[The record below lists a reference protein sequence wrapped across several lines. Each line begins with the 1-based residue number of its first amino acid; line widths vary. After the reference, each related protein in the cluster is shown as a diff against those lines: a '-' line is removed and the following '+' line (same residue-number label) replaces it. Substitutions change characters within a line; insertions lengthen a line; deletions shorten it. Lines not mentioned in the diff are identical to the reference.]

1 MSAEGGEIA
10 GEATAG
16 SQSDSGRPVPPA
28 ALYLASREDAEAG
41 SLDVAGLPVAFRALM
56 SALHAGCPFVAVPA
70 VYRGTEVDRAIG
82 RSARA
87 RAHTVWLDG
96 DIGEARLERM
106 VLLPAT
112 MVLPPAALR
121 ALLEVPPVAVLSA
134 SPPEAP
140 VVLADASLLAAV
152 APQVGAS
159 LPAGNTLRRTL
170 AAGRERVVRGG
181 WCRRATN
188 PVTRKDAE
196 QRLYADLGSVI
207 DTGLD
212 RLVHRP
218 LSRHLTR
225 VAVAL
230 GLSPNLIS
238 LVNLALG
245 LLAVSCLAKATVGNT
260 LLGIVIYFAS
270 AVLDHVDGEVARLTY
285 AESKLGEWLDVTVD
299 NVVHSL
305 VAVAMGMAAEQVAGT
320 GLVLGVAMAIGFAL
334 SGLAA
339 KMSGNGA
346 GVPRA
351 LTRLGNRNGFYVLLL
366 AFLALLALAPAALP
380 ALLLVAA
387 VGAHAYWIGHLA
399 LHLRHQ
405 SGRSALFDDTL

>member
-1 MSAEGGEIA
+1 MS
-10 GEATAG
+10 
-16 SQSDSGRPVPPA
+16 SSDSSRPVPPA
-28 ALYLASREDAEAG
+28 ALYLASPEDAQDAR
-41 SLDVAGLPVAFRALM
+41 LDVAGLPIAFRALM
-56 SALHAGCPFVAVPA
+56 SALDAGCPFVAVPA

-87 RAHTVWLDG
+87 LAHTVWLDG
-96 DIGEARLERM
+96 DIGEARQERM
-106 VLLPAT
+106 ILLPAT
-112 MVLPPAALR
+112 VVLPPAALR
-121 ALLEVPPVAVLSA
+121 ALLEVRPVAVLAA

-140 VVLADASLLAAV
+140 VVLADGPLLAAV
-152 APQVGAS
+152 DPREAAS
-159 LPAGNTLRRTL
+159 LPSGDILRRAL
-170 AAGRERVVRGG
+170 AAGREGVVHAG
-181 WCRRATN
+181 WCLRATN
-188 PVTRKDAE
+188 PDTRKDAE
-196 QRLYADLGSVI
+196 RRLYADLGSVI
-207 DTGLD
+207 DTRLD

-218 LSRHLTR
+218 VSRHLTR

-285 AESKLGEWLDVTVD
+285 AESRLGEWLDVTVD
-299 NVVHSL
+299 NVVHASM
-305 VAVAMGMAAEQVAGT
+305 AVAMGMAAEQVAGT

-351 LTRLGNRNGFYVLLL
+351 LTRLSNRNGFYVLLL

>member
-1 MSAEGGEIA
+1 VS
-10 GEATAG
+10 
-16 SQSDSGRPVPPA
+16 SSDSSRPVPPA
-28 ALYLASREDAEAG
+28 ALYLASPEDAQDAR
-41 SLDVAGLPVAFRALM
+41 LDVAGLPIAFRALM
-56 SALHAGCPFVAVPA
+56 SALDAGCPFVAVPA

-87 RAHTVWLDG
+87 LAHTVWLDG
-96 DIGEARLERM
+96 DIGEARQERM
-106 VLLPAT
+106 ILLPAT
-112 MVLPPAALR
+112 VVLPPAALR
-121 ALLEVPPVAVLSA
+121 ALLEVRPVAVLAA

-140 VVLADASLLAAV
+140 VVLADGPLLAAV
-152 APQVGAS
+152 DPREAAS
-159 LPAGNTLRRTL
+159 LPSGDILRRAL
-170 AAGRERVVRGG
+170 AAGREGVVHAG
-181 WCRRATN
+181 WCLRATN
-188 PVTRKDAE
+188 PDTRKDAE
-196 QRLYADLGSVI
+196 RRLYADLGSVI
-207 DTGLD
+207 DTRLD

-218 LSRHLTR
+218 VSRHLTR

-245 LLAVSCLAKATVGNT
+245 LLAVSCLAKATVGTT

-351 LTRLGNRNGFYVLLL
+351 LTRLSNRNGFYVLLL

>member
-1 MSAEGGEIA
+1 MCAEGGEIA
-10 GEATAG
+10 GEATAV
-16 SQSDSGRPVPPA
+16 SPSDSGRPVPPA
-28 ALYLASREDAEAG
+28 TLYLASAEDAEAG
-41 SLDVAGLPVAFRALM
+41 CLDVAGLPLAFRALM
-56 SALHAGCPFVAVPA
+56 SALRAGCPFVAVPA

-112 MVLPPAALR
+112 VVLPPAALR

-152 APQVGAS
+152 EPQVGAS
-159 LPAGNTLRRTL
+159 LPAGNTLRRAL

-188 PVTRKDAE
+188 PDTRKDAE
-196 QRLYADLGSVI
+196 RRLYADLGSVI
-207 DTGLD
+207 DTRLD

-299 NVVHSL
+299 NVVHAL
-305 VAVAMGMAAEQVAGT
+305 VAVAMGIAAEQIAGT
-320 GLVLGVAMAIGFAL
+320 GLVLGVVMAIGFAL

>member
-1 MSAEGGEIA
+1 MS
-10 GEATAG
+10 
-16 SQSDSGRPVPPA
+16 SSDSSRPVPPA
-28 ALYLASREDAEAG
+28 ALYLASPEDAQDAR
-41 SLDVAGLPVAFRALM
+41 LDVAGLPIAFRALM
-56 SALHAGCPFVAVPA
+56 SALDAGCPFVAVPA
-70 VYRGTEVDRAIG
+70 VYRGTDVDQAIG

-87 RAHTVWLDG
+87 LAHTVWLDG
-96 DIGEARLERM
+96 DIGEARQERM
-106 VLLPAT
+106 ILLPAT
-112 MVLPPAALR
+112 VVLPPAALR
-121 ALLEVPPVAVLSA
+121 ALLEVRPVAVLAA

-140 VVLADASLLAAV
+140 VVLADGPLLAAV
-152 APQVGAS
+152 DPREAAS
-159 LPAGNTLRRTL
+159 LPSGDILRRAL
-170 AAGRERVVRGG
+170 AAGRESVVHAG
-181 WCRRATN
+181 WCLRATS
-188 PVTRKDAE
+188 PDTRKDAE
-196 QRLYADLGSVI
+196 RRLYADLGSVI
-207 DTGLD
+207 DTRLD

-218 LSRHLTR
+218 VSRHLTR

-245 LLAVSCLAKATVGNT
+245 LLAVSCLAKATVGTT

>member
-1 MSAEGGEIA
+1 MSA
-10 GEATAG
+10 
-16 SQSDSGRPVPPA
+16 SDPARPVAPA
-28 ALYLASREDAEAG
+28 SLYLASPEDVEAG
-41 SLDVAGLPVAFRALM
+41 RLAVAGLPVAFRALM

-70 VYRGTEVDRAIG
+70 VYRGSEVDRAIG

-96 DIGEARLERM
+96 DNSAVPLEPM
-106 VLLPAT
+106 ILLPASV
-112 MVLPPAALR
+112 VLPPRVLR
-121 ALLEVPPVAVLSA
+121 ALLDLPPVAVIEA

-140 VVLADASLLAAV
+140 VVLADASLQGAVRPHAAV
-152 APQVGAS
+152 S
-159 LPAGNTLRRTL
+159 LPAGDTLRRAL
-170 AAGRERVVRGG
+170 AARRAGVVRGG
-181 WCRRATN
+181 WCLRAAS
-188 PVTRKDAE
+188 PATRKDAE
-196 QRLYADLGSVI
+196 RRLYTDLGSAI
-207 DTGLD
+207 DTRLD
-212 RLVHRP
+212 RLIHRP

-245 LLAVSCLAKATVGNT
+245 LLAVSFVAKATVGNT
-260 LLGIVIYFAS
+260 CLGILVYFVS

-285 AESKLGEWLDVTVD
+285 AESRLGEWLDVAVD
-299 NVVHSL
+299 NLVHAMM
-305 VAVAMGMAAEQVAGT
+305 AVAMGMAVERVAGT
-320 GLVLGVAMAIGFAL
+320 GLALGVAMAIGFAL

-339 KMSGNGA
+339 KMSGNGN

-387 VGAHAYWIGHLA
+387 VGSHAYWVGHLA
-399 LHLRHQ
+399 VRLRHQ
-405 SGRSALFDDTL
+405 SGRRALFDDTL

>member
-1 MSAEGGEIA
+1 MLAAGGIA
-10 GEATAG
+10 GETTVVT
-16 SQSDSGRPVPPA
+16 SSDSTRRVPPA
-28 ALYLASREDAEAG
+28 ALYLASPEDAEAG
-41 SLDVAGLPVAFRALM
+41 RLDVAGLPVAFRALM

-96 DIGEARLERM
+96 DNSGAPHEPM

-112 MVLPPAALR
+112 VVVPPGALR
-121 ALLEVPPVAVLSA
+121 ALLEVQPVAVLSA
-134 SPPEAP
+134 SSPEAP
-140 VVLADASLLAAV
+140 VVLADATLVAAV
-152 APQVGAS
+152 EPQVAAS
-159 LPAGNTLRRTL
+159 LPAGDTLRRTL
-170 AAGRERVVRGG
+170 AARRAAVVRGG
-181 WCRRATN
+181 WCLRATG
-188 PVTRKDAE
+188 PDTRKNAE
-196 QRLYADLGSVI
+196 RRLYADLGSVI
-207 DTGLD
+207 DTRLD

-225 VAVAL
+225 VTVAL

-238 LVNLALG
+238 LANLALG
-245 LLAVSCLAKATVGNT
+245 LLAVSLVAKATVANT

-285 AESKLGEWLDVTVD
+285 AESRLGEWLDVTVD
-299 NVVHSL
+299 NVVHAL
-305 VAVAMGMAAEQVAGT
+305 IAVAMGIAAEQVAGA
-320 GLVLGVAMAIGFAL
+320 GRALGVAMAIGFAL
-334 SGLAA
+334 SALAA
-339 KMSGNGA
+339 KMSGNGED
-346 GVPRA
+346 VPRA

-366 AFLALLALAPAALP
+366 AFLVLLARAPAALP

-387 VGAHAYWIGHLA
+387 VGAHVYWVGHLA
-399 LHLRHQ
+399 LRLRHQ

>member
-1 MSAEGGEIA
+1 VSVSD
-10 GEATAG
+10 TA
-16 SQSDSGRPVPPA
+16 RRVPPA
-28 ALYLASREDAEAG
+28 VLYLASPEDSEAG
-41 SLDVAGLPVAFRALM
+41 CLDVAGLPVAFRALM

-87 RAHTVWLDG
+87 RAQTVWLDG
-96 DIGEARLERM
+96 NNGEMRLEPM

-112 MVLPPAALR
+112 VVLPPAALR

-140 VVLADASLLAAV
+140 VVLADAPLLAAV
-152 APQVGAS
+152 EPQVAAS
-159 LPAGNTLRRTL
+159 LPAGNTLCRAL
-170 AAGRERVVRGG
+170 APRHEGIVRGG

-188 PVTRKDAE
+188 PDTRKDAE
-196 QRLYADLGSVI
+196 QRLYSDLGSVI
-207 DTGLD
+207 DTRLD

-245 LLAVSCLAKATVGNT
+245 LLAVSLVAKATVGNT
-260 LLGIVIYFAS
+260 LLGIAIYYVS

-285 AESKLGEWLDVTVD
+285 AESRLGEWLDVTVD
-299 NVVHSL
+299 NVVHAL
-305 VAVAMGMAAEQVAGT
+305 MAVAMGMAAAHVEGT
-320 GLVLGVAMAIGFAL
+320 GRALGVAMAIGFAL
-334 SGLAA
+334 SALVA
-339 KMSGNGA
+339 KISGTGA

-366 AFLALLALAPAALP
+366 LYLALLALAPAALP
-380 ALLLVAA
+380 ALLLVSA
-387 VGAHAYWIGHLA
+387 VGAHTYWVGHLA
-399 LHLRHQ
+399 LRLRHQ

>member
-1 MSAEGGEIA
+1 M
-10 GEATAG
+10 
-16 SQSDSGRPVPPA
+16 PPA
-28 ALYLASREDAEAG
+28 ALYLASPEDAEAG
-41 SLDVAGLPVAFRALM
+41 RLDVAGLPVAFRALM
-56 SALHAGCPFVAVPA
+56 SALHAGCPSVAVPA

-87 RAHTVWLDG
+87 RARTVWLDG
-96 DIGEARLERM
+96 DKGEALRESM

-112 MVLPPAALR
+112 VVLPPAALR
-121 ALLEVPPVAVLSA
+121 ALLEVPPVAAIEA

-140 VVLADASLLAAV
+140 VVLADAPLLAAV
-152 APQVGAS
+152 QPQVAAS
-159 LPAGNTLRRTL
+159 LPAGDALRRAL
-170 AAGRERVVRGG
+170 AARRAGVVRGG
-181 WCRRATN
+181 WCLRATS
-188 PVTRKDAE
+188 PDTRKDAE
-196 QRLYADLGSVI
+196 RRLYADLGSAI
-207 DTGLD
+207 DTRLD

-218 LSRHLTR
+218 LSRYLTR

-285 AESKLGEWLDVTVD
+285 AESRLGEWLDVTVD
-299 NVVHSL
+299 NVVHAL
-305 VAVAMGMAAEQVAGT
+305 MAVAMGMAAERIAGT
-320 GLVLGVAMAIGFAL
+320 GLALGVAMAIGFAL
-334 SGLAA
+334 SALAA
-339 KMSGNGA
+339 KMSGNGE

-366 AFLALLALAPAALP
+366 LFLALLALAPAALP

-387 VGAHAYWIGHLA
+387 VGAHTYWVGHLA
-399 LHLRHQ
+399 LRLRHQ

>member
-1 MSAEGGEIA
+1 MVVSP
-10 GEATAG
+10 
-16 SQSDSGRPVPPA
+16 SDSARRVPPA
-28 ALYLASREDAEAG
+28 ALYLASPEDAEAG
-41 SLDVAGLPVAFRALM
+41 RLDVAGLPVAFRALM
-56 SALHAGCPFVAVPA
+56 SALQAGCPFVAVPA

-96 DIGEARLERM
+96 DNGEARLERM

-112 MVLPPAALR
+112 VVLPPVALR
-121 ALLEVPPVAVLSA
+121 ALLGVPPVAVLSA

-140 VVLADASLLAAV
+140 VALADASLLAAV
-152 APQVGAS
+152 EPHVAAS
-159 LPAGNTLRRTL
+159 LPAGDTLRRAL
-170 AAGRERVVRGG
+170 SARREGVVRGG
-181 WCRRATN
+181 WCLRATN
-188 PVTRKDAE
+188 PDTRKDAE
-196 QRLYADLGSVI
+196 RRLYADLGSVI
-207 DTGLD
+207 DTRLD
-212 RLVHRP
+212 RWVHRP

-238 LVNLALG
+238 LANLALG
-245 LLAVSCLAKATVGNT
+245 LLAVSYLARARVGDA
-260 LLGIVIYFAS
+260 LLGILIYFAS

-299 NVVHSL
+299 NVVHAF
-305 VAVAMGMAAEQVAGT
+305 VAVAMGMAAERVAGT
-320 GLVLGVAMAIGFAL
+320 GLALGVAMAIGFAL

-366 AFLALLALAPAALP
+366 AFVALLALAPAALP
-380 ALLLVAA
+380 ALLLVATLA
-387 VGAHAYWIGHLA
+387 AHAYWVGHLA
-399 LHLRHQ
+399 LRLRHQ

>member
-1 MSAEGGEIA
+1 LS
-10 GEATAG
+10 
-16 SQSDSGRPVPPA
+16 SSDSSRPVPPA
-28 ALYLASREDAEAG
+28 ALYLASPEDAEAG
-41 SLDVAGLPVAFRALM
+41 RLDVAGLPVAFRALM
-56 SALHAGCPFVAVPA
+56 SALHAGCPSVAVPA
-70 VYRGTEVDRAIG
+70 AYRGTEVDRAIG
-82 RSARA
+82 RSGRA

-96 DIGEARLERM
+96 DNGEAPREPM

-112 MVLPPAALR
+112 VVLPPLTLR
-121 ALLEVPPVAVLSA
+121 ALLEVPPVAVIDA

-152 APQVGAS
+152 EPQVATS
-159 LPAGNTLRRTL
+159 PSAGDTLRRAL
-170 AAGRERVVRGG
+170 AARRAGVVRGG
-181 WCRRATN
+181 WCMRATN
-188 PVTRKDAE
+188 PDTRKDAE
-196 QRLYADLGSVI
+196 RRLYADLGSVI
-207 DTGLD
+207 DTRLD

-238 LVNLALG
+238 LANLALG
-245 LLAVSCLAKATVGNT
+245 LLAVSYLAKATVGNT

-285 AESKLGEWLDVTVD
+285 AESRLGEWLDVTVD
-299 NVVHSL
+299 NVVHAL
-305 VAVAMGMAAEQVAGT
+305 MAVAMGMAAERVAGT
-320 GLVLGVAMAIGFAL
+320 GLALGVAMAIGFGL
-334 SGLAA
+334 SALAA
-339 KMSGNGA
+339 KISGNGP

-366 AFLALLALAPAALP
+366 LFLALLALAPAALP
-380 ALLLVAA
+380 ALLLIAA
-387 VGAHAYWIGHLA
+387 VGAHTYWVGHLA
-399 LHLRHQ
+399 LRLRYQ